1 MMKNFTGD
9 GPAGLMQEAAG
20 IPKVHSTHRWSNL
33 ESLQCNK
40 LNSCPRTQN
49 KQRNHLR
56 SKMRSDV
63 TMGKQRH
70 WQVGSPPT
78 PGRTTGS
85 GLSIHSVLIPPG
97 RGNLAVYHPMLGDM
111 SQWGVGGTGEDT
123 GMQHF
128 KRNRVPCFDLF
139 WLRGKFLKL
148 KHKKRKH
155 E

>member
-1 MMKNFTGD
+1 MKNFTGD

-33 ESLQCNK
+33 ESLRSQCNK

-70 WQVGSPPT
+70 WQVGWLALGPHPCLKEPQGLASA
-78 PGRTTGS
+78 RTLYST
-85 GLSIHSVLIPPG
+85 PPG

-111 SQWGVGGTGEDT
+111 SRGGEGGGQEKTRACSILKGI
-123 GMQHF
+123 GY
-128 KRNRVPCFDLF
+128 RVLIYFD
-139 WLRGKFLKL
+139 
-148 KHKKRKH
+148 
-155 E
+155 